1 MFNRRTLVI
10 SKFDRNI
17 IFNSQYV
24 SISFAALMV
33 DEQTTV
39 KTQYFIYLI
48 CMKERRIFFAREDK
62 T

>member
-39 KTQYFIYLI
+39 TTLYFIYLI
-48 CMKERRIFFAREDK
+48 CMKERRIFFA
-62 T
+62 

>member
-1 MFNRRTLVI
+1 MFNKRTLVI
-10 SKFDRNI
+10 FKFDRNI

-48 CMKERRIFFAREDK
+48 CMKERKIFFA
-62 T
+62 